1 MIRPF
6 HVSCLLNFFVCPFIY
21 LFISVFRDSFRDSL
35 TVYWNYCVMKL
46 SCVLEILSYPYHL
59 TPSKQVQNSS
69 FNPVTEPYE
78 KIKPTDESR
87 LQFNY
92 SAACCLKT
100 VCVYTSLC
108 VWRVCSLAYLETQEF
123 AFHQGVKHL
132 RTQTQLTGPHTHTW
146 RLTKQCNL

>member
-1 MIRPF
+1 
-6 HVSCLLNFFVCPFIY
+6 
-21 LFISVFRDSFRDSL
+21 
-35 TVYWNYCVMKL
+35 MKL

-132 RTQTQLTGPHTHTW
+132 RTQTQLTGPHTTHMTSDQTVQFVSILPQLNAAQTFISLITPKWSCDW
-146 RLTKQCNL
+146 R

>member
-1 MIRPF
+1 
-6 HVSCLLNFFVCPFIY
+6 
-21 LFISVFRDSFRDSL
+21 
-35 TVYWNYCVMKL
+35 MKL

-59 TPSKQVQNSS
+59 TPSKQVKNSS

-92 SAACCLKT
+92 SAVCCLKT
-100 VCVYTSLC
+100 VSVYTSLC
-108 VWRVCSLAYLETQEF
+108 VWRVCSLAYLESQEF

-132 RTQTQLTGPHTHTW
+132 RTQTQLTGHTHTHMTSDQTVQFVSILPQLNAAQTFISLITPKW
-146 RLTKQCNL
+146 SCERR